1 MTLKSCLQ
9 HSLLWR
15 STIKPDEMSQQ
26 LSMKPISL
34 SQALKLK
41 NRLAGKIARL
51 RLIVERE
58 NSRKESHPV
67 RADVRKAFEESVA
80 CARELAALKGS
91 IAAAN
96 AGVTDGTCGIYG
108 KLNLQAELR
117 GLIAFLNA
125 LNCKEGE
132 TTERVGFLSRD
143 EATRVVFFAVITK
156 DQVDRHVAEHQAEI
170 ERLQD
175 EIDQF
180 NAATRIVVAA

>member
-1 MTLKSCLQ
+1 
-9 HSLLWR
+9 
-15 STIKPDEMSQQ
+15 
-26 LSMKPISL
+26 MKPVPL
-34 SQALKLK
+34 SHALKHK

-51 RLIVERE
+51 RLIVERD
-58 NSRKESHPV
+58 NSRKESHPI
-67 RADVRKAFEESVA
+67 RSDVRKAFEESLA
-80 CARELAALKGS
+80 CARELAALKGT

-117 GLIAFLNA
+117 GLIKFLEA

-143 EATRVVFFAVITK
+143 EATRVVFIAVITK
-156 DQVDRHVAEHQAEI
+156 DEVDRYMADHQSEI

-175 EIDQF
+175 EIDEF
-180 NAATRIVVAA
+180 NAATRVVIAA